1 MQFPALSQAPTLC
14 HITLVLIGPRSLW
27 RFTWPQIMITSFHLS
42 LKFPSLSL
50 SAVPF
55 QVNMRR
61 TYSVSFSKRPTPSIC
76 APAPFRTALTGWP
89 SRSRSWTPPSKKV
102 SQMLEVSLSIV
113 YLFHFVHSSLISPPL
128 PPFMFSV
135 SLQDIN
141 MRKAFKS
148 STTQDQ
154 QVVSKSSV
162 PIPVR
167 EMYNLSD
174 KPPPLNILSTYR
186 SVLLMHA
193 HSLNITAVFY
203 RINKSQPWIVVSQF
217 CRFSVDIIWVV
228 KFLAKNYLIVFDWA
242 GLPGWGD
249 FLGPSWLKKRQIKL
263 SKFENVKKKKNS
275 VK

>member
-14 HITLVLIGPRSLW
+14 HITLVLIGPQSLW
-27 RFTWPQIMITSFHLS
+27 RFSWLQIMITSFHLS

-50 SAVPF
+50 SAVPS

-61 TYSVSFSKRPTPSIC
+61 TYSASCSKRPTPSIC
-76 APAPFRTALTGWP
+76 VPAPFRIALTGWP
-89 SRSRSWTPPSKKV
+89 SRSRSWTQPSKKV

-113 YLFHFVHSSLISPPL
+113 YLLLPRVPVISPLISPPL

-186 SVLLMHA
+186 SVLLTHA
-193 HSLNITAVFY
+193 HSLDTPAS
-203 RINKSQPWIVVSQF
+203 SQPHFTELISCFSIKSFCFFSQ
-217 CRFSVDIIWVV
+217 RSLQTWTRS
-228 KFLAKNYLIVFDWA
+228 LIV
-242 GLPGWGD
+242 
-249 FLGPSWLKKRQIKL
+249 KL
-263 SKFENVKKKKNS
+263 YHNLEC
-275 VK
+275 